1 MTPAIVFY
9 GILGVSTLILT
20 SQATSLRG
28 RKLET
33 ATVYELTDRA
43 SWVIGAALLVLLTR
57 WWPWSL
63 RSYAGAVLVPL
74 VGVVLA
80 AAAAQ
85 ETMGSILSASTGTRL
100 AAVLIVRI
108 LAWTSLV
115 LIVRAILF

>member
-1 MTPAIVFY
+1 
-9 GILGVSTLILT
+9 
-20 SQATSLRG
+20 
-28 RKLET
+28 
-33 ATVYELTDRA
+33 
-43 SWVIGAALLVLLTR
+43 
-57 WWPWSL
+57 
-63 RSYAGAVLVPL
+63 
-74 VGVVLA
+74 VLA